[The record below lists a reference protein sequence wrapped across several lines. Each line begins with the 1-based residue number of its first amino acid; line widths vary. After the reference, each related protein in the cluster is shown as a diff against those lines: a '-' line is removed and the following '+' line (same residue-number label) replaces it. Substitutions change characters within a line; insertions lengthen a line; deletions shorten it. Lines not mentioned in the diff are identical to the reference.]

1 MLKKFVNQSNTGGSW
16 TMKKYNIIY
25 ADPPWSY
32 RDKALAGNRG
42 ACCKYPV
49 MSIKEICELPIQRI
63 AADDCVLFMWVTM
76 PKLNECFDVITAW
89 GFEYKTCAFT
99 WVKRNKKSG
108 SWFWGMG
115 SWTRANAELCLLATK
130 GKPKRKNAGVLSII
144 DTPVEEHS
152 KKPDIVRERIVQ
164 LCGDLPRIELFARQ
178 PTPGW
183 DVWGNEVQSDIIFTQ
198 KVQEP
203 EERGSEHGT
212 IQRLC
217 GNKKQKVHRKV
228 QG

>member
-1 MLKKFVNQSNTGGSW
+1 MIALPN
-16 TMKKYNIIY
+16 KKYKIIY

-115 SWTRANAELCLLATK
+115 RWTRANAELCLLATK

-164 LCGDLPRIELFARQ
+164 LCGDVPRIELFARQ
-178 PTPGW
+178 EVEGW
-183 DVWGNEVQSDIIFTQ
+183 DCWGNEVNLMENENT
-198 KVQEP
+198 V
-203 EERGSEHGT
+203 
-212 IQRLC
+212 
-217 GNKKQKVHRKV
+217 
-228 QG
+228 